1 MIGGQPPIIFD
12 IQGGIS
18 MESNKIKKAFL
29 DSYEILSDKKVNNAS
44 FDKTIQGTILEC
56 KDPSIGRYLIR
67 YQDSTIEA
75 YAVSPSIDYPKGN
88 LVYISVPQGD
98 MKNQKTILGSAKQ
111 LGTNYIEDLTQED
124 TFDTTKNLLSTD
136 LKIELSSYHT
146 EETPLDNENINFTEA
161 I

>member
-1 MIGGQPPIIFD
+1 
-12 IQGGIS
+12 

-88 LVYISVPQGD
+88 LVYISVPQGN

-146 EETPLDNENINFTEA
+146 EETLLDNENIEFTEA